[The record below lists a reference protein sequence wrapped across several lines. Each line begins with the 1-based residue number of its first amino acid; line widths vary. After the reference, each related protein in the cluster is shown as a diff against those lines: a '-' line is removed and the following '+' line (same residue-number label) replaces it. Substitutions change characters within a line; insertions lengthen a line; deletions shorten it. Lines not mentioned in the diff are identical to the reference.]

1 MLVHGAFHA
10 GLAQM
15 IIAQGYQ
22 FAQSLVALAGG
33 GQVRD
38 LQQPVGSLAHRGDH
52 YHRPAFQPGF
62 DDSDDPFDSFGGF
75 HRGPAEFHDD
85 HVRQAFESAAG
96 SSAGSTPR
104 GSLVSVFINPTIPPN
119 TSTRH

>member
-22 FAQSLVALAGG
+22 FAQSLVALAGD

-38 LQQPVGSLAHRGDH
+38 LQQPVGSLAHRGHHH
-52 YHRPAFQPGF
+52 YRPAFQPGF

-85 HVRQAFESAAG
+85 HQSNNPSEYI
-96 SSAGSTPR
+96 SSALRTAAPAAPR
-104 GSLVSVFINPTIPPN
+104 MVLCPIAMNL
-119 TSTRH
+119 